1 MRAAGPRQQVRAQ
14 RFDAAGQLWYNDLER
29 KTKSPD
35 RDILAR
41 FGEKEIVLMAEA
53 STQRGGR
60 PSLPMQGVPQPT
72 RDEVLNLPRVHISS
86 HPVMAHKMTALRD
99 KNTAPPEFY
108 RLVKEIGALLAYE
121 ATAGLALEPHEIETP
136 MGPMTGRR
144 LAGGIGVTPIL
155 RAGLGL
161 AEAFREVIPDIQVW
175 HLGLRRDE
183 DTLQALEYYN
193 RLPHKVDLQVA
204 YAIDPMLATG
214 GSAIDAINILKR
226 RGIPR
231 LSYVCIIAAPYGL
244 LKLSQT
250 HPDIDIY
257 IAALDESLNEKG
269 YILPGLGDA
278 GDRQFGTF

>member
-1 MRAAGPRQQVRAQ
+1 
-14 RFDAAGQLWYNDLER
+14 
-29 KTKSPD
+29 
-35 RDILAR
+35 
-41 FGEKEIVLMAEA
+41 MAETDT
-53 STQRGGR
+53 STGGK
-60 PSLPMQGVPQPT
+60 PALPMQGVPQPS
-72 RDEVLNLPRVHISS
+72 RDEVLGLPRVHIST

-99 KNTAPPEFY
+99 KNTAPPDFY

-121 ATAGLALEPHEIETP
+121 ATANLTLEASTIETP
-136 MGPMTGRR
+136 LQAATGYR

-161 AEAFREVIPDIQVW
+161 AEGFREVISDAQVW

-183 DTLQALEYYN
+183 RTLQALEYYN
-193 RLPHKVDLQVA
+193 RLPHQIDLQVA
-204 YAIDPMLATG
+204 YAVDPMLATG
-214 GSAIDAINILKR
+214 GSAIDAINVLKR

-231 LSYVCIIAAPYGL
+231 LSYVCILAAPYGL
-244 LKLSQT
+244 LKLSQA

-257 IAALDESLNEKG
+257 IAALDESLNDLG

>member
-1 MRAAGPRQQVRAQ
+1 
-14 RFDAAGQLWYNDLER
+14 
-29 KTKSPD
+29 
-35 RDILAR
+35 
-41 FGEKEIVLMAEA
+41 MAET
-53 STQRGGR
+53 SIEGGER
-60 PSLPMQGVPQPT
+60 PSLPMAGIPQPL
-72 RDEVLNLPRVHISS
+72 REEVLNLPRVHISS

-99 KNTAPPEFY
+99 KNTQPPEFY

-121 ATAGLALEPHEIETP
+121 ATQNLALEPAPIETP
-136 MGPMTGRR
+136 MAPMIGWR

-183 DTLQALEYYN
+183 NTLQAMEYYN

-214 GSAIDAINILKR
+214 GSAIDAINILKL

-231 LSYVCIIAAPYGL
+231 ISYVCIIAAPYGL

-257 IAALDESLNEKG
+257 VATLDESLNDVG
-269 YILPGLGDA
+269 YIVPGLGDA

>member
-1 MRAAGPRQQVRAQ
+1 MT
-14 RFDAAGQLWYNDLER
+14 E
-29 KTKSPD
+29 T
-35 RDILAR
+35 
-41 FGEKEIVLMAEA
+41 
-53 STQRGGR
+53 STQSGGR
-60 PSLPMQGVPQPT
+60 PSLPMQGVAQPS
-72 RDEVLNLPRVHISS
+72 REEVLHLPRVHISS

-99 KNTAPPEFY
+99 KNTQPPEFY

-121 ATAGLALEPHEIETP
+121 STTNLALEPSPIETP
-136 MGPMTGRR
+136 MGPMVGQR

-183 DTLQALEYYN
+183 DTLQAMEYYN

-214 GSAIDAINILKR
+214 GSAIDAVNVLKR

-257 IAALDESLNEKG
+257 VAALDETLNDKG

>member
-1 MRAAGPRQQVRAQ
+1 
-14 RFDAAGQLWYNDLER
+14 
-29 KTKSPD
+29 
-35 RDILAR
+35 
-41 FGEKEIVLMAEA
+41 MAETGTH
-53 STQRGGR
+53 SPGR
-60 PSLPMQGVPQPT
+60 PSLPMQGVPQP
-72 RDEVLNLPRVHISS
+72 RREEVLTLPRVHISS

-121 ATAGLALEPHEIETP
+121 ATAGLALEPHPIETP
-136 MGPMTGRR
+136 MEAMNGWR

-183 DTLQALEYYN
+183 DTLQAQEYYN

-226 RGIPR
+226 RTIPR
-231 LSYVCIIAAPYGL
+231 ISYVCIIAAPYGL

-257 IAALDESLNEKG
+257 VAALDESLNDKG

>member
-1 MRAAGPRQQVRAQ
+1 MT
-14 RFDAAGQLWYNDLER
+14 E
-29 KTKSPD
+29 T
-35 RDILAR
+35 
-41 FGEKEIVLMAEA
+41 
-53 STQRGGR
+53 STQSGGR
-60 PSLPMQGVPQPT
+60 PSLPMQGVAQPS
-72 RDEVLNLPRVHISS
+72 REEVLHLPRVYISS
-86 HPVMAHKMTALRD
+86 HPVMAHKITALRD
-99 KNTAPPEFY
+99 KNTQPPEFY

-121 ATAGLALEPHEIETP
+121 STTNLVLEPSPIETP
-136 MGPMTGRR
+136 MEPMVGQR

-161 AEAFREVIPDIQVW
+161 AEAFRDVIPDIQVW

-183 DTLQALEYYN
+183 DTLQAMEYYN

-214 GSAIDAINILKR
+214 GSAIDAINVLKR

-257 IAALDESLNEKG
+257 VAALDETLNDKG

>member
-1 MRAAGPRQQVRAQ
+1 
-14 RFDAAGQLWYNDLER
+14 
-29 KTKSPD
+29 
-35 RDILAR
+35 
-41 FGEKEIVLMAEA
+41 MAEA
-53 STQRGGR
+53 STQSGGR

-72 RDEVLNLPRVHISS
+72 RNEVLNLPRVHISS

-121 ATAGLALEPHEIETP
+121 ATAGLALEPYPVETP
-136 MGPMTGRR
+136 MGLMMGRR

-183 DTLQALEYYN
+183 DTLKALEYYN

-231 LSYVCIIAAPYGL
+231 ISYVCIIAAPYGL

-257 IAALDESLNEKG
+257 IAALDESLNDKG

-278 GDRQFGTF
+278 GDRQFGTL